1 VSLESRALSSVI
13 WRKGPGHN
21 LRGQGGYGSHGSG
34 SQCLLKLIIGYVH
47 IHYCRERLLLFFPT
61 ILLSLL
67 FVGRRMALAWFA
79 LLVYID
85 DYYKYVCELL
95 NGFGPFGE
103 DVHTTIK

>member
-1 VSLESRALSSVI
+1 M
-13 WRKGPGHN
+13 
-21 LRGQGGYGSHGSG
+21 
-34 SQCLLKLIIGYVH
+34 
-47 IHYCRERLLLFFPT
+47 LFFPT